1 LTDRQIIEC
10 YYRPR
15 DKEGIPLPVSVEHE
29 EAVLTPAQQLE
40 RERLEY
46 FAMGI
51 SLGINQAQLE
61 AAWQKK
67 TGGNHGG

>member
-1 LTDRQIIEC
+1 M
-10 YYRPR
+10 
-15 DKEGIPLPVSVEHE
+15 
-29 EAVLTPAQQLE
+29 LTPAQQAE
-40 RERLEY
+40 QERLQY

-67 TGGNHGG
+67 TGGNHGGQH

>member
-1 LTDRQIIEC
+1 
-10 YYRPR
+10 
-15 DKEGIPLPVSVEHE
+15 
-29 EAVLTPAQQLE
+29 
-40 RERLEY
+40 
-46 FAMGI
+46 MGI

>member
-1 LTDRQIIEC
+1 
-10 YYRPR
+10 
-15 DKEGIPLPVSVEHE
+15 VEHE

-67 TGGNHGG
+67 TGNNHGGQH